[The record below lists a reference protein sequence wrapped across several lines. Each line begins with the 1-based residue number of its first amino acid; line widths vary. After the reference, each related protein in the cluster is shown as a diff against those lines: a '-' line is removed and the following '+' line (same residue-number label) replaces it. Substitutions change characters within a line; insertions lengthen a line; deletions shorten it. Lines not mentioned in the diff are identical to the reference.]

1 MPDINEKVAL
11 LENFIMKKCL
21 WQFHSRAW
29 DRKRQN
35 ENILGMASKL
45 LCGEEVDT
53 SKPEDKCYWV
63 DASYLADA
71 WREKFDWLAGM
82 SHDEISELMQALK
95 ERIDFVTVDGSLN
108 EELKDPRY

>member
-1 MPDINEKVAL
+1 MPDINEKVAQ

-35 ENILGMASKL
+35 ENILGMATKL

-63 DASYLADA
+63 DASYLADSY
-71 WREKFDWLAGM
+71 REKFDWLSTM
-82 SHDEISELMQALK
+82 SDDEIRELMLALK
-95 ERIDFVTVDGSLN
+95 ARIDFVTVDGSLN
-108 EELKDPRY
+108 AELTDPRY